1 MNHEHT
7 PLWDQLKKH
16 ASHQPVSFHVP
27 GHKNGHLS
35 GGEGTDYFKDILKLD
50 ATELSGLDDLHSPEG
65 VILEAQKLLADLY
78 GVPKS
83 FFLVNGSTSGNLA
96 MVMSAAK
103 ENETVLVQRNCHKSI
118 LNGITL
124 AKAKPVF
131 LAPEFNEEWGV
142 AGGVALE
149 TVKEAI
155 RQYPD
160 AKALILTYP
169 NYYGMVFNLEG
180 IIQYAH
186 DQGIP
191 VLVDEAHGA
200 HLIGGND
207 FPASAV
213 QLHAD
218 LVVQS
223 AHKTLPAM
231 TMGAYLHFNSRFIK
245 EERVSKYLG
254 ILQSSSPSYPI
265 MASLDL
271 ARAYLA
277 SFSAKDE
284 EVLLGKI
291 GQFRKK
297 LSKIIGIKVLNFEH
311 QNGDP
316 LKVTIQSETVLSGFE
331 LQTLLEKHGIFTEM
345 ADPYNV
351 LFVLPLLKNDMD
363 YPFDRVI
370 ECLKEEL
377 KSFGPADRQEKIT
390 FSKKPVSGLALEQK
404 EQSQHTIKTVA
415 LEEAAGKICAQQ
427 VIPYP
432 PGIPLLYPGE
442 IIEGKDIANI
452 RIQIQAG
459 ARFQNGDNIKKGS
472 INVYQDL

>member
-35 GGEGTDYFKDILKLD
+35 GGEGTDYFKDIFKLD

>member
-1 MNHEHT
+1 MNHEQT

-27 GHKNGHLS
+27 GHKNGQLA
-35 GGEGTDYFKDILKLD
+35 GGEGADYFKDILKLD

-78 GVPKS
+78 RVPKS

-155 RQYPD
+155 RQYPE

-169 NYYGMVFNLEG
+169 NYYGMVFNLES
-180 IIQYAH
+180 IIEYAH
-186 DQGIP
+186 DHGVP
-191 VLVDEAHGA
+191 VLVDEAHGT
-200 HLIGGND
+200 HLIGGD
-207 FPASAV
+207 HFPASAV
-213 QLHAD
+213 QLQAD
-218 LVVQS
+218 LIVQS

-277 SFSAKDE
+277 SFSEQDE
-284 EVLLGKI
+284 ESLLEKAGD
-291 GQFRKK
+291 FRKN
-297 LSKIIGIKVLNFEH
+297 LSKIKGIKVLNFEH
-311 QNGDP
+311 KNGDP
-316 LKVTIQSETVLSGFE
+316 LKVTIQSAAALSGFE
-331 LQTLLEKHGIFTEM
+331 LQTLLEKHGIFTEL

-363 YPFDRVI
+363 YPFERVI
-370 ECLKEEL
+370 QCLEEEL
-377 KSFGPADRQEKIT
+377 RTFSPAGRHEKIP
-390 FSKKPVSGLALEQK
+390 FSKRLVSGLALEQK
-404 EQSQHTIKTVA
+404 DQDRCTIKTVA
-415 LEEAAGKICAQQ
+415 LEEAVGKVCAQQ
-427 VIPYP
+427 VTPYP
-432 PGIPLLYPGE
+432 PGIPLLFPGE
-442 IIEGKDIANI
+442 VIEGEDIANI
-452 RIQIQAG
+452 RFQIRAG
-459 ARFQNGDNIKKGS
+459 ARFQNGENIKKGS
-472 INVYQDL
+472 INVFQDL